1 MFCWAWGEFCHSH
14 RGIRISCSKLY
25 SMFSGDAYKLL
36 EGTADAAF
44 VVTLDREICFWNKAA
59 EELFGYKAADVIN
72 KTCYDILQGKDALGT
87 VVCSGECSVHH
98 CVAHDLPIPA
108 FDLEV
113 TTRSGQRIWVSVST
127 IVFEDSRLHRRLI
140 AHLAHDITGRK
151 QIEQAFSRMVDLSKE
166 VISMSNGGARPAPVE
181 PLSEQEERILRL
193 FANSKNSTQVANDLR
208 ITLPTLRNHL
218 HAINQKLRTHNRLEA
233 VLHAMK
239 RGLI

>member
-1 MFCWAWGEFCHSH
+1 
-14 RGIRISCSKLY
+14 
-25 SMFSGDAYKLL
+25 MFSGDVYKLL

-44 VVTLDREICFWNKAA
+44 VVTLEREICFWNRAA
-59 EELFGYKAADVIN
+59 EELFGYKTADVIN
-72 KTCYDILQGKDALGT
+72 KTCHDVLQGKDALGT
-87 VVCSGECSVHH
+87 VVCSGERSVHD
-98 CVAHDLPIPA
+98 CAAHGLTIPA

-113 TTRSGQRIWVSVST
+113 TTGSGQRIWVSVST
-127 IVFEDSRLHRRLI
+127 IIFEDSRLHRRLI
-140 AHLAHDITGRK
+140 SHLANDITDRK
-151 QIEQAFSRMVDLSKE
+151 RVEQAFARMVDLSKE
-166 VISMSNGGARPAPVE
+166 VISMGNGGARPAPVE

-193 FANSKNSTQVANDLR
+193 FANSKNSTQVAKDLH